1 IAENKKTFLLIN
13 AMNLASGN
21 TKSELLE
28 WLSKENFDHNE
39 KYNSVKAIYD
49 NLKIKELTIAKIEEC
64 YNIADSY
71 LQKVSLPESQ
81 KSVLR
86 NYMDAMRT
94 REF

>member
-1 IAENKKTFLLIN
+1 
-13 AMNLASGN
+13 GN

-49 NLKIKELTIAKIEEC
+49 NLKIKELTIEKIEEC